1 MDTRRQISSQGI
13 TLIEVMLIAVV
24 LAIVTAIVFRIYL
37 IRSAAHSPNKTSQAI
52 LAIENGMKLY
62 KLDNGFYPTTE
73 QGIPALVIKPITKP
87 IPQHWTN
94 YLKTLPKDAC
104 GKPFQYENPGRHGE
118 VDIYSN
124 CRSYTP

>member
-1 MDTRRQISSQGI
+1 MDTRRRISSQGI

-37 IRSAAHSPNKTSQAI
+37 IRSAAPSPNKTSQAI

-62 KLDNGFYPTTE
+62 KLDNGFYPTSE
-73 QGIPALVIKPITKP
+73 QGISALVIKPTTKP

-94 YLKTLPKDAC
+94 
-104 GKPFQYENPGRHGE
+104 
-118 VDIYSN
+118 
-124 CRSYTP
+124 